1 MCACSVL
8 SIESLEIDV
17 LSLVKLLAAV
27 DHVLKLYSDLMQ
39 IRKREV
45 DNYSIGK
52 GIPACMLRA
61 CVLNTDDLPDLE
73 AIINLEGASG
83 DRTFFEVHV
92 RALGE
97 FWENILKQHS
107 CM

>member
-1 MCACSVL
+1 
-8 SIESLEIDV
+8 
-17 LSLVKLLAAV
+17 
-27 DHVLKLYSDLMQ
+27 
-39 IRKREV
+39 
-45 DNYSIGK
+45 
-52 GIPACMLRA
+52 MLRA
-61 CVLNTDDLPDLE
+61 YVLNTDDLPDLE

-97 FWENILKQHS
+97 FWGNILKQHS